1 MPGPN
6 RRINMHTIST
16 AVHVSHLDAMTG
28 YGVLVRPLLSG
39 DIASPVMGPSL
50 HAADWDAMIR
60 HLGRL
65 GWEPIED
72 DEVDDLPL
80 CVGVTADGCEVVAL
94 HGREPILDDPDPEQ
108 LAEAEDV
115 LRGLAGMW

>member
-1 MPGPN
+1 
-6 RRINMHTIST
+6 MHTIST

-72 DEVDDLPL
+72 DE
-80 CVGVTADGCEVVAL
+80 AL

-108 LAEAEDV
+108 LAEAEAV
-115 LRGLAGMW
+115 LRGLAGMG